1 MTNSTRRSGG
11 GDTGADRPSTAID
24 VMRAARDQ
32 LTELT
37 GRQVE
42 SVSSFARTEDGWEL
56 AVEVVELA
64 RIPDTTSLLATYE
77 VSLDPDGELTT
88 YRRVRRYER
97 GRADSS

>member
-1 MTNSTRRSGG
+1 MTNSTRKSGG
-11 GDTGADRPSTAID
+11 GDTGADRPSTAMD

-37 GRQVE
+37 GTQVE

-97 GRADSS
+97 GRADPS